1 VGNFWDLFSVLVDMT
16 PTLRSG
22 KERSDKHHSAS
33 RAGTTKLE
41 SDLMATMTHQKP
53 PSLFGKPMGSLGQ
66 HKEGFGAC
74 ATYMHWIGT
83 GLTSF
88 KTTLIMQ
95 LSDHVKA
102 LNGQM
107 NEEPTSPAFQLA
119 VNLLSQVI
127 VQLNQMVG
135 FVEQTQ
141 LKLTQVAQFSTK
153 SSWTLNGRF
162 CGAIFEAM
170 RPFRSR
176 IALIDDVSTLENK
189 ASVIWS
195 VLQCHRI
202 FQEFS
207 DLQFEGHTAMVKE
220 MSLFMLTER
229 VDPAELEKIRES
241 MTKTVEINKKQQ
253 VQLVEQAELIASLKR
268 DLGNLATDVKN
279 LKQKK

>member
-1 VGNFWDLFSVLVDMT
+1 
-16 PTLRSG
+16 
-22 KERSDKHHSAS
+22 
-33 RAGTTKLE
+33 
-41 SDLMATMTHQKP
+41 
-53 PSLFGKPMGSLGQ
+53 
-66 HKEGFGAC
+66 
-74 ATYMHWIGT
+74 
-83 GLTSF
+83 
-88 KTTLIMQ
+88 MQ

-162 CGAIFEAM
+162 CGEAM
-170 RPFRSR
+170 RPFGSR

-202 FQEFS
+202 FQEFN

-229 VDPAELEKIRES
+229 VDHAELEKIRES

-253 VQLVEQAELIASLKR
+253 VQLVKQAELIASLKR

>member
-1 VGNFWDLFSVLVDMT
+1 
-16 PTLRSG
+16 
-22 KERSDKHHSAS
+22 
-33 RAGTTKLE
+33 
-41 SDLMATMTHQKP
+41 
-53 PSLFGKPMGSLGQ
+53 
-66 HKEGFGAC
+66 
-74 ATYMHWIGT
+74 MHWIGM

-95 LSDHVKA
+95 LSDLNKA
-102 LNGQM
+102 RYGQM
-107 NEEPTSPAFQLA
+107 NEEPTFPDFQLA
-119 VNLLSQVI
+119 VNLLSQII

-153 SSWTLNGRF
+153 ACWTLNGRF

-170 RPFRSR
+170 QPFGYRS
-176 IALIDDVSTLENK
+176 ALIDDGSTLENK

-195 VLQCHRI
+195 VLQCHNI

-207 DLQFEGHTAMVKE
+207 DLQFEGHTAMVNE

-241 MTKTVEINKKQQ
+241 VTKTVEVNKK
-253 VQLVEQAELIASLKR
+253 QAELIASLKR
-268 DLGNLATDVKN
+268 DLGNLATDV
-279 LKQKK
+279 